1 MLTCSSHQL
10 ENKNIKPDCTL
21 QKTYK
26 APTTKQ
32 IINVPQAA
40 ALQGRCDKAVNYS
53 VGNRITDVNRRVQEV
68 NPLSL
73 LVYDKEWWSPQKLR
87 KTSCPYM
94 LVLWSVV
101 LKTHICIYWSKSAPP
116 SPLGN
121 PLFCF
126 FSFFLRG
133 LFKSLI
139 NCTCME
145 QLINGTIFSW
155 AMIPPPSPPI
165 LIPWR
170 S

>member
-1 MLTCSSHQL
+1 MLQSDLSHLTICWCSLVQAISL
-10 ENKNIKPDCTL
+10 KTKNPECSL

-26 APTTKQ
+26 APMTKQ

-40 ALQGRCDKAVNYS
+40 ALRGRCDKVVNYS

-87 KTSCPYM
+87 RTSCPSM
-94 LVLWSVV
+94 VVLWSLV

-121 PLFCF
+121 PLFCWLGVFCCF
-126 FSFFLRG
+126 FDFLKNA
-133 LFKSLI
+133 LLKP
-139 NCTCME
+139 N
-145 QLINGTIFSW
+145 
-155 AMIPPPSPPI
+155 
-165 LIPWR
+165 
-170 S
+170 